1 MYKLR
6 GKVISKRTE
15 DIKTSKGDF
24 KKLLFIINKTNR
36 DFDNQYQFE
45 IFGEEKIVMMKDS
58 IIEDR
63 FINIDFYIK
72 SNEWKDKYF
81 YTLVPTHIHLEDES
95 VAPDEVYDDENELDF

>member
-24 KKLLFIINKTNR
+24 KKMLFVINKTHR
-36 DFDNQYQFE
+36 DYDHQYQFE

-63 FINIDFYIK
+63 FVNIDFYIK
-72 SNEWKDKYF
+72 SNEWKEKYF